1 MMVLN
6 KAASWKILKDW
17 KECFRTTCLSVLLYG
32 CETWITTKRHG
43 CETKC
48 FCYLMLYDHFEH
60 QTARQSLKCRHNP
73 PPPPTRRINDLTGTI
88 PLLSTVISRQLKF
101 LGHILRMENDETA
114 NIYALFEPLTGE
126 YPRGDGINPFPAK
139 SRNGSTSIVRGWRRT
154 HCSRPSQLEANC
166 SFSF

>member
-1 MMVLN
+1 MGAKLN
-6 KAASWKILKDW
+6 AFAISCYMIILNIKRPDKVSNAATTHPPNQRSDW
-17 KECFRTTCLSVLLYG
+17 HYSSTIYG
-32 CETWITTKRHG
+32 K
-43 CETKC
+43 
-48 FCYLMLYDHFEH
+48 
-60 QTARQSLKCRHNP
+60 
-73 PPPPTRRINDLTGTI
+73 
-88 PLLSTVISRQLKF
+88 STVISRQLKF

-139 SRNGSTSIVRGWRRT
+139 SRNGSTSILRGWRRT